1 MSDCYMCFAVSS
13 GPVSGA
19 EGDVRSFS
27 SSQRGARQQFECV
40 ERARLCALR
49 MGNGRWASPVAR
61 LGAVAGR
68 GVPATAPL
76 VFDGVSF
83 GGMSSGF

>member
-1 MSDCYMCFAVSS
+1 MSAGSMSLEVSS

-19 EGDVRSFS
+19 EGGVRSFS

-68 GVPATAPL
+68 GVPAAAPL

-83 GGMSSGF
+83 GGMSNGF